1 MKITR
6 ILSEV
11 IKREEVTIYRIAKA
25 IGVDRPSLS
34 RALKDGGNPGAKT
47 IEKVLMF
54 LGYEIRLVKS
64 RKRVGSNSKEGRT
77 KGG

>member
-1 MKITR
+1 MKVTR

-11 IKREEVTIYRIAKA
+11 IKKEEVTIYRIAKA

-34 RALKDGGNPGAKT
+34 RALKDRGNPGAKT

-64 RKRVGSNSKEGRT
+64 RKRVGSNSKERRT